1 MSTSVM
7 KVEKIWVVGWSEDD
21 DGWIQPG
28 GKSYHKT
35 EDEMKKF
42 IEEMRLSPEGVG
54 MMPISRNLEVVKS
67 IPAYNKVLEPFY
79 DIKLKPD

>member
-1 MSTSVM
+1 M

-79 DIKLKPD
+79 DIKLKSPF